1 MGLISRVSSRTY
13 RLNKTMSTGAI
24 NKPKS
29 KAHKRY
35 LENREPKLIENDKT
49 CLFLRGGNSSQAV
62 TKVMSCLHSLMKPN
76 AIQFHQKNMLR
87 PFEDPSSL
95 EFFAERNDASL
106 FCFGSHSKK
115 RPHNLVFGRFF
126 NNQLLDM
133 VELAV
138 NYANIPNKL
147 KIPTGIKPMLSFTGE
162 GWTGNQEL
170 ERVRNMFTDLFVG
183 PKADNVS
190 LKGLEL
196 LFNFEINPEKTK
208 IKMNTYKVILKK
220 SGTNVPRVEFED
232 IKHPDDLTIEFLI
245 RRKHIGSTELWKKSM
260 KSPAAKAIGQ
270 VAAKKPKNKEMDDLG
285 HLYGRVHMEKQ
296 DLSKLEL
303 TRLKALKKSLPKEEE
318 EHHEQEGEEEEQ

>member
-1 MGLISRVSSRTY
+1 
-13 RLNKTMSTGAI
+13 MSTGAI

-62 TKVMSCLHSLMKPN
+62 TKVMSCFASLKKPN
-76 AIQFHQKNMLR
+76 SIQFHQKNMLR

-162 GWTGNQEL
+162 GWTDSDNNEL
-170 ERVRNMFTDLFVG
+170 ERVRN
-183 PKADNVS
+183 
-190 LKGLEL
+190 
-196 LFNFEINPEKTK
+196 IEK
-208 IKMNTYKVILKK
+208 LKK
-220 SGTNVPRVEFED
+220 INTP
-232 IKHPDDLTIEFLI
+232 
-245 RRKHIGSTELWKKSM
+245 
-260 KSPAAKAIGQ
+260 
-270 VAAKKPKNKEMDDLG
+270 
-285 HLYGRVHMEKQ
+285 
-296 DLSKLEL
+296 
-303 TRLKALKKSLPKEEE
+303 LKC
-318 EHHEQEGEEEEQ
+318 

>member
-1 MGLISRVSSRTY
+1 
-13 RLNKTMSTGAI
+13 MSTGAI

-35 LENREPKLIENDKT
+35 LENREPKLVENDKT
-49 CLFLRGGNSSQAV
+49 CLFLRGGNSSAAV
-62 TKVMSCLHSLMKPN
+62 TKVMSCFHSLMKPN

-115 RPHNLVFGRFF
+115 RPHNLVFGRFH

-162 GWTGNQEL
+162 GWTENSEL
-170 ERVRNMFTDLFVG
+170 ERVRNMFTDIFVG
-183 PKADNVS
+183 QKADNVS

-196 LFNFEINPEKTK
+196 LFNFEINPELTK
-208 IKMNTYKVILKK
+208 IKMTTYKVILKK
-220 SGTNVPRVEFED
+220 SGTNVPRVEFDE

-245 RRKHIGSTELWKKSM
+245 RRKHIGPSELWKKSM
-260 KSPAAKAIGQ
+260 KRPAAKAIGQ
-270 VAAKKPKNKEMDDLG
+270 IETKKSKNKEMDGFG
-285 HLYGRVHMEKQ
+285 HQYGRVHMEKQ
-296 DLSKLEL
+296 DFSKLEL
-303 TRLKALKKSLPKEEE
+303 SRLKALKRSLPKEEE
-318 EHHEQEGEEEEQ
+318 ETGSGNSENEEASS